1 MSYCINPRCHT
12 RTNAETA
19 DHCQSCGTPLWIE
32 GRYRIVRSL
41 LPDEHPYTEVFEVC
55 DRQEPDIPKVLK
67 TLKSDNTQILSLFQ
81 QEQAILLRLQHAG
94 IPKGKA
100 TFTLP
105 LPQGAQ
111 LQGLVMEHI
120 DGMNLEQWL
129 HRHGPISEA
138 QALDW
143 LAQLTTILKAVHGD
157 NFFHRDIK
165 PSNIMRRSTGNLVLI
180 DFGTARY
187 YSETLVNGHS
197 ATVVVSY
204 GYTAPEQLQGYPVQ
218 QSDFYALGRT
228 FIHLLTG
235 IHPREA
241 TAFAQQ
247 WTQTKAKLS
256 KPLVTLLD
264 RLVALDA
271 TQRPRHAQA
280 ILQAV
285 GHIVKPPPPWQWW
298 LVPILGAGMLGWW
311 LGRNGVMEWAIAQV
325 IPPPACTVQIG
336 DHLSCG
342 EEILTPNVALPEK
355 RAGVK
360 AWRAGKYSEALG
372 WFNKSLALRKND
384 PETLIYRNNALIVTR
399 GLRQS
404 KTIGVVVPLNAP
416 DETSSSGLEMLRG
429 IAQAQD
435 EALQRNIPIKILIG
449 DDANAPEQAQ
459 EVAIAFV
466 QRREIIAVIG
476 HYASEV
482 TLAVIQTYQ
491 AGQLVMLASTSTSTN
506 LSSWGNRPGH
516 VFFRTVPT
524 TQQSAQKLMGY
535 LTTTA
540 PQQSVAVFYNHQ
552 SDFSRS
558 LREQFVLSFPD
569 KQRVVERPEF
579 DLARDPFNPA
589 AVLKMADQLGAK
601 AIAVFPDGH
610 THPYAF
616 QNALNL
622 IRTSQN
628 QRPILTGDGPDNQE
642 ALRRLILGGN
652 TLYDSETLNTLGAL
666 SLRRLV
672 ISVPWHSTENPIFAA
687 AARAYWQGDVNWRT
701 ATSYD
706 AAQVLIT
713 AFAQNPQNRT
723 AVQKILAD
731 PTFVTPK
738 EKTATGEIRFLRG
751 DRAEA
756 IATLVKVVPRC
767 GRSDYAF
774 VPATDAAP
782 CAGLSAR

>member
-1 MSYCINPRCHT
+1 MSYCINPRCDH
-12 RTNAETA
+12 RANAETA
-19 DHCQSCGTPLWIE
+19 DHCQTCGTPLWIN

-55 DRQEPDIPKVLK
+55 DRQEPDTPKVLK

-81 QEQAILLRLQHAG
+81 QEQEILLRLHHPG
-94 IPKGKA
+94 IPKGEA
-100 TFTLP
+100 ILILP
-105 LPQGAQ
+105 LPQSEP
-111 LQGLVMEHI
+111 LQGLVMERI
-120 DGMNLEQWL
+120 DGINLEQWL
-129 HRHGPISEA
+129 HHHGPISEA

-143 LAQLTTILKAVHGD
+143 LAQLATILNAIHGD

-165 PSNIMRRSTGNLVLI
+165 PSNIMRRSNGKLVLI

-228 FIHLLTG
+228 IIHLLTG
-235 IHPREA
+235 IHPRDA
-241 TAFAQQ
+241 APFAQQ

-264 RLVALDA
+264 RLVALDT
-271 TQRPRHAQA
+271 TQRPRHAQT
-280 ILQAV
+280 ILQTV
-285 GHIVKPPPPWQWW
+285 RRIGKPSPPWQWW
-298 LVPILGAGMLGWW
+298 LVPIVGAGMLGWW
-311 LGRNGVMEWAIAQV
+311 LGKHGVMEWAIAQV
-325 IPPPACTVQIG
+325 IPPPACTGQIG

-360 AWRAGKYSEALG
+360 AWRTGRYNEALT

-384 PETLIYRNNALIVTR
+384 PETLIYRNNALIATK
-399 GLRQS
+399 GINNA

-429 IAQAQD
+429 VAQAQD
-435 EALQRNIPIKILIG
+435 EALKKNQPIKILIG
-449 DDANAPEQAQ
+449 DDANEPDQAK
-459 EVAIAFV
+459 EVATTLV
-466 QRREIIAVIG
+466 QKREIIAVIG

-491 AGQLVMLASTSTSTN
+491 EGKLVMLASTSTSTN

-535 LTTTA
+535 LMATA
-540 PQQSVAVFYNHQ
+540 PRFSVAVFYNHQ

-558 LREQFVLSFPD
+558 LREQFVLSFPN
-569 KQRVVERPEF
+569 QQQVVERPEF
-579 DLARDPFNPA
+579 DLARDSFDPVA
-589 AVLKMADQLGAK
+589 ALKMADQLGAK

-628 QRPILTGDGPDNQE
+628 QRLILTGAGPDNQE
-642 ALRRLILGGN
+642 ALKRLILGGN
-652 TLYDSETLNTLGAL
+652 PLYDAETLTKLGEL
-666 SLRRLV
+666 SLQRLV
-672 ISVPWHSTENPIFAA
+672 IFVPWHATDNPSFAA

-713 AFAQNPQNRT
+713 AFAQNPQDRT

-731 PTFVTPK
+731 PEFVTPK
-738 EKTATGEIRFLRG
+738 AQAATGEIRFRGG
-751 DRAEA
+751 DRVEA

-767 GRSDYAF
+767 GRSGYAF
-774 VPATDAAP
+774 IPATDPAP
-782 CAGLSAR
+782 CLGLRF